1 MNRAQVR
8 VVARGRGGVQGR
20 RYDRE
25 RRDGEES
32 GRVGAWARGA
42 CGVCEEGVVLA
53 YKASRRPSKLFPVRD
68 PQP

>member
-1 MNRAQVR
+1 MCKDDGTTGDDETVKR
-8 VVARGRGGVQGR
+8 VCAC
-20 RYDRE
+20 
-25 RRDGEES
+25 
-32 GRVGAWARGA
+32 ARGA